1 MNKHDEEEYE
11 NYTNLPLWV
20 NNLPATANTPYITI
34 GVDYGSLPSQS
45 IDLGFFEVESSK
57 FKATIEFSDEG
68 ATCSS
73 CQEDY
78 PYAIATSNFVC
89 AGCKLWEACK

>member
-1 MNKHDEEEYE
+1 MNKHDEEECE
-11 NYTNLPLWV
+11 SYTNLPSWV
-20 NNLPATANTPYITI
+20 KNLPGTANTPYIVI
-34 GVDYGSLPSQS
+34 GVDYGAFPSQP
-45 IDLGFFEVESSK
+45 IDLGFFDIESNA
-57 FKATIEFSDEG
+57 FKATVEVSNEG

-78 PYAIATSNFVC
+78 PYAVGASNFVC